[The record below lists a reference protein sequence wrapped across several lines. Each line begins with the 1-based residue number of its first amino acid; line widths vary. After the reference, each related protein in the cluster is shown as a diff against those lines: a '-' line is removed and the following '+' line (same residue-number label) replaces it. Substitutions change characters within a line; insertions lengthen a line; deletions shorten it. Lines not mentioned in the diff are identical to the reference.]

1 MKDNNFNQIYV
12 KRKVITQRE
21 CGILSALLQF
31 AERETKADQKNCWF
45 TSDEVKTL
53 VEKFHKTNWDSQ
65 ETKYKG
71 V

>member
-31 AERETKADQKNCWF
+31 AERETKADQKNC
-45 TSDEVKTL
+45 
-53 VEKFHKTNWDSQ
+53 
-65 ETKYKG
+65 
-71 V
+71 